1 MAEVLGS
8 TVLSRRNWE
17 RQDRIRRRVLAAQ
30 QRLLTQ
36 IGSPARV
43 TDQVVSVALQ
53 GQRAIVAAADGY
65 MSLSAGAATGSSV
78 APIGVNPDP
87 LIGRVARNGRFL
99 EDVYGPIVTIAR
111 NDFDR
116 GLALMRQQI
125 VTDMALAHRQAVHA
139 STSADRRIVGYRRQV
154 NPGGGETCGLC
165 IAASTRRYSKQEL
178 NPLHPM
184 CRCTV
189 VPILST
195 DPVGENVLDEE
206 ALAAV
211 YAQAGSSRPEDLARL
226 RFSLDEIPD
235 TEVRRAI
242 AELEPRIAWHPEIG
256 PYLQGRNHSSV
267 FDTAAG
273 ATLAA

>member
-8 TVLSRRNWE
+8 TALSRRNWN
-17 RQDRIRRRVLAAQ
+17 RQDRIRRRVLAANQ
-30 QRLLTQ
+30 QLL
-36 IGSPARV
+36 GSSGSVGQTTEAIVR
-43 TDQVVSVALQ
+43 VALQ
-53 GQRAIVAAADGY
+53 GQRAVVAATDGY
-65 MSLSAGAATGSSV
+65 MSLSAGLATGSSP
-78 APIGVNPDP
+78 APLGVNPEP
-87 LIGRVARNGRFL
+87 LIGRAARNGRFL
-99 EDVYGPIVTIAR
+99 EDVYGPIAQIAR
-111 NDFDR
+111 ADFAR
-116 GLALMRQQI
+116 GVALMRQQI
-125 VTDMALAHRQAVHA
+125 ITDMALAHRQSVRA
-139 STSADRRIVGYRRQV
+139 STSADRRITGYRRQV
-154 NPGGGETCGLC
+154 NPGSGETCGLC

-195 DPVGENVLDEE
+195 DPIGDGVIDDE

-211 YAQAGSSRPEDLARL
+211 YARAQSTQPQDLARL

-242 AELEPRIAWHPEIG
+242 AGLEPRIAWHPELG

>member
-8 TVLSRRNWE
+8 TALSRRNWN
-17 RQDRIRRRVLAAQ
+17 RQDRIRRRVLAVQ

-43 TDQVVSVALQ
+43 TEQMVLVALQ
-53 GQRAIVAAADGY
+53 GQRAVVAAADGY
-65 MSLSAGAATGSSV
+65 MSLSAGLATGSSTT
-78 APIGVNPDP
+78 PLGVNPEP
-87 LIGRVARNGRFL
+87 LIGRAARNGRFL
-99 EDVYGPIVTIAR
+99 EDVYGPIVQIAR
-111 NDFDR
+111 NDYAR
-116 GLALMRQQI
+116 GVALMRQQI
-125 VTDMALAHRQAVHA
+125 VTDMSLAHRQSVHA
-139 STSADRRIVGYRRQV
+139 STSADRRITGYRRQI

-189 VPILST
+189 VPIMST
-195 DPVGENVLDEE
+195 DPFGDGVIDED

-211 YAQAGSSRPEDLARL
+211 YARAESTQPEDLARL

-267 FDTAAG
+267 FDTAVG